1 MSNFNP
7 IEQFV
12 CVLNYGRKTMAKSSH
27 RKYLKGYSVLCILE
41 IEAGEFVEGGI
52 GRYTII
58 SSEQD
63 SLAVLNV

>member
-1 MSNFNP
+1 
-7 IEQFV
+7 
-12 CVLNYGRKTMAKSSH
+12 MAKSSH